1 MAHELQQATANQSLL
16 KCHPT
21 LAVDSVQTED
31 LFCQVDSDCCNL
43 HHWTLLPT
51 SVRMVEFTILALKRP
66 FQVVGLG
73 PSHQYRLA
81 NYQTTASSYSRL
93 RHRDKLQGAIARQR
107 ISDLIGVAGSDRRKL
122 DPPI

>member
-31 LFCQVDSDCCNL
+31 VFCQVDSDCCNL

-51 SVRMVEFTILALKRP
+51 SVPMVEFTILALNRP

-73 PSHQYRLA
+73 PSHQYRWFWPENGRFLFQGEGSFSSPENPA
-81 NYQTTASSYSRL
+81 RSIGSSNASFILHAERTSY
-93 RHRDKLQGAIARQR
+93 
-107 ISDLIGVAGSDRRKL
+107 
-122 DPPI
+122 

>member
-31 LFCQVDSDCCNL
+31 VFCQVDSDCCNL

-73 PSHQYRLA
+73 PSHQYRSL
-81 NYQTTASSYSRL
+81 NSRTTPFRRRFETQPTKKDQARSHSNGRPASL
-93 RHRDKLQGAIARQR
+93 GHMR
-107 ISDLIGVAGSDRRKL
+107 I
-122 DPPI
+122 